1 MSDATQTQIPTSS
14 VVVEFDDL
22 TECQRGLVNRHPRA
36 EGEAYRHG
44 GLPVRWVA
52 SFECRPGCEP
62 DQLFAALSDWA
73 RYYGLPLR
81 RRLEPRRGAAPN
93 R

>member
-1 MSDATQTQIPTSS
+1 MTNAPTTRSTS
-14 VVVEFDDL
+14 VLVEFNDL
-22 TECQRGLVNRHPRA
+22 THCQRSLVDGHPRS

-52 SFECRPGCEP
+52 SFECRPGCDP
-62 DQLFAALSDWA
+62 DQLFLAVMEWA

-81 RRLEPRRGAAPN
+81 RRIVPGSE
-93 R
+93 